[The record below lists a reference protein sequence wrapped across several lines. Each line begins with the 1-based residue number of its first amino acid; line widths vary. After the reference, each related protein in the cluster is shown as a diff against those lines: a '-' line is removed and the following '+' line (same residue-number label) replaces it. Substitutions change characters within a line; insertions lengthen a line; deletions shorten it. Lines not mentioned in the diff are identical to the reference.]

1 MIQSDPQGN
10 LQAADNAAEQEVAF
24 LFELLDEFFQHP
36 NFCNVTKAM
45 YQEVLAE
52 IAESNLI
59 DSILSDILGEPSHL
73 EPINDRKQCAAIIR
87 NGKYGIA

>member
-1 MIQSDPQGN
+1 
-10 LQAADNAAEQEVAF
+10 
-24 LFELLDEFFQHP
+24 
-36 NFCNVTKAM
+36 M

-59 DSILSDILGEPSHL
+59 DSILSDILGEPSSL